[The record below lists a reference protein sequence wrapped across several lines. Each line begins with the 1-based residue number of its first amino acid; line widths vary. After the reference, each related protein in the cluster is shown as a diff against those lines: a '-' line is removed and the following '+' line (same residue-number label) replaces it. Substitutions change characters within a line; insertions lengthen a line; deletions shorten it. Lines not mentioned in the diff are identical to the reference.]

1 MAGKHQLRELPYK
14 VRELGWPAGLGN
26 QRPAS
31 DRLDRRHEETDL
43 TDLHSPFS
51 VTGLGT
57 VLGKTK
63 SFPDKDYVAT
73 LHLPL
78 GTPETS
84 LLLEKW

>member
-31 DRLDRRHEETDL
+31 DRLDRNEETDL